1 MLPGV
6 EDVAISTELIT
17 LGQLLKLSGA
27 LETGGDA
34 RAALAGGGFTVNGE
48 PDDRRGRKLYPGDTV
63 GLPSGQQLRVVAE
76 SA

>member
-1 MLPGV
+1 MLQSV

-34 RAALAGGGFTVNGE
+34 RAALAVGGFSVNGE
-48 PDDRRGRKLYPGDTV
+48 EDNRRGRKLYPGDTV
-63 GLPSGQQLRVVAE
+63 TMPDGRVLRVVSEA
-76 SA
+76 